1 MASRSRTFTA
11 EVARVISNRPEVHV
25 RPATAADVDRL
36 VEIEISAGQSFHSV
50 GLHTVA
56 ADVLDPAD
64 VLEAIQSEHAWV
76 AEVGTD
82 RAAYVRAELLDGNAH
97 IAQVSVA
104 AEYAGRRI
112 GRTLIRHVEEWGR
125 ERGCPATTLTTFRDV
140 PWNGP
145 YYTRLG
151 YQVLDESEIGPELTA
166 VIAHEAGLPGVVE
179 APRCAMIRPGA
190 SGEPRE

>member
-1 MASRSRTFTA
+1 VS
-11 EVARVISNRPEVHV
+11 SNHPDVQV

-36 VEIEISAGQSFHSV
+36 VEIEVSAGQSFHGL
-50 GLHTVA
+50 GLHAVA

-64 VLEAIQSEHAWV
+64 VLEAIRSAQAWV

-82 RAAYVRAELLDGNAH
+82 PAAYVRAELLDGNAH

-112 GRTLIRHVEEWGR
+112 GRTLIRYVEEWGR

-145 YYTRLG
+145 YYAGLG
-151 YQVLDESEIGPELTA
+151 YRVLDESEIGPELAA
-166 VIAHEAGLPGVVE
+166 VIAHEAELPGVAD
-179 APRCAMIRPGA
+179 APRCAMIRAG
-190 SGEPRE
+190 GD